1 MKRFRVN
8 FWFRFD
14 EPIFVLIWIKYWR
27 HWKNQFFGLIFDW
40 FLVNRFRLNS
50 SLTESNQFWSIQAPI
65 LTNFWLIDAIRS
77 WSIELNISPIY
88 PQFVT
93 NFLVIYKLTFQ
104 SELNWMDSGRG
115 EINWI
120 RNWFEK
126 LTDELNGT
134 RQSPKWDFGL
144 KPAASGFDWDRYEDS
159 MGNGWP
165 AFKNG
170 AKIGWKL
177 VVKSNELVTRPTIEW
192 FWLEIGRTIGTG
204 SGQKLVWYFGW
215 KLVGEKKTWIMVEN
229 GDKLVNCQMVF
240 GVEIDW
246 WIGIENGSKV
256 DGIWKSNS
264 SEIGF
269 KMVKK
274 WTEFGSQIYPK
285 LVSKWRKGR

>member
-1 MKRFRVN
+1 MTV
-8 FWFRFD
+8 
-14 EPIFVLIWIKYWR
+14 
-27 HWKNQFFGLIFDW
+27 
-40 FLVNRFRLNS
+40 
-50 SLTESNQFWSIQAPI
+50 
-65 LTNFWLIDAIRS
+65 WLIEFRS
-77 WSIELNISPIY
+77 IFGQMFQPIELNVSPIY
-88 PQFVT
+88 AQFVT